1 MHCKK
6 IKLYWWLSGEA
17 CCHQLRDRF
26 LDFGLFDFCNF
37 VIHTQKSS
45 YTSGSLRRPEL
56 PSGKKTRIEEHSL
69 FFFFMQS
76 KKYSVFQR
84 TDLSI
89 IRGSEDQ
96 KPFIIWDTQKQKQ
109 KLLFKL
115 FDLGQKWTIVEGQNK
130 LVWDRM

>member
-1 MHCKK
+1 
-6 IKLYWWLSGEA
+6 
-17 CCHQLRDRF
+17 
-26 LDFGLFDFCNF
+26 
-37 VIHTQKSS
+37 
-45 YTSGSLRRPEL
+45 
-56 PSGKKTRIEEHSL
+56 
-69 FFFFMQS
+69 MQS